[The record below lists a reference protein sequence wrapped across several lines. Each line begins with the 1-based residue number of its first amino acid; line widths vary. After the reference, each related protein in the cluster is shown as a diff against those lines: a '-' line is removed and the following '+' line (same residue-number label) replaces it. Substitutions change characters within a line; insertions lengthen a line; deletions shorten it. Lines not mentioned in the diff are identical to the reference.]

1 MLLKKAV
8 YHKLV
13 AKVNNI
19 DTSHFVLKTKY
30 ETEKKNQKIKF
41 PMQAFLIK
49 KQKSLNQKTKF
60 QM

>member
-30 ETEKKNQKIKF
+30 ETEKKIRK
-41 PMQAFLIK
+41 
-49 KQKSLNQKTKF
+49 
-60 QM
+60 

>member
-1 MLLKKAV
+1 MLLKNAV

-13 AKVNNI
+13 AKVNNV

-30 ETEKKNQKIKF
+30 ETEKNEKIKF
-41 PMQAFLIK
+41 LMRAFSIK
-49 KQKSLNQKTKF
+49 KQNSLNQKTKF

>member
-19 DTSHFVLKTKY
+19 DTSQFVLKTKY
-30 ETEKKNQKIKF
+30 ETEKKIRK
-41 PMQAFLIK
+41 
-49 KQKSLNQKTKF
+49 
-60 QM
+60 